1 MAKPYVLHG
10 MFLSG
15 PTYKVGLMLRLCGL
29 PFTYHHIDMA
39 KGEHKRPAYLAINR
53 YGQVPALSIGDA
65 HLCQSNSIL
74 LYLAEQEGK
83 FLPADALGRQRVR
96 EWLDWEQDRLFPG
109 VVRSRFFNRF
119 LKPEPEVIDY
129 FAKAAHAGL
138 AALDPLLAGRQWLA
152 TDAPTVA
159 DIAIYATVQ
168 QAIEGNIALDEY
180 GQVTAWMQRVEG
192 LPRFGRPG
200 DILPKSNQEVA
211 AQ

>member
-1 MAKPYVLHG
+1 MPKHYVLHG

-29 PFTYHHIDMA
+29 PFAYRHVDLA
-39 KGEHKRPAYLAINR
+39 KGEHKQPAYLAINR
-53 YGQVPALSIGDA
+53 FGQVPALSIDDT

-74 LYLAEQEGK
+74 LYLAEQEGR

-109 VVRSRFFNRF
+109 IVRSRFFNRF
-119 LKPEPEVIDY
+119 LKPEPPVVEY

-138 AALDPLLAGRQWLA
+138 AALDPLLQGRTWIA
-152 TDAPTVA
+152 ADEPTVA
-159 DIAIYATVQ
+159 DLALYATVR
-168 QAIEGNIALDEY
+168 QAAEGNIALDTY

-192 LPRFGRPG
+192 LPRFGLPM
-200 DILPKSNQEVA
+200 DILPKSSQEVA
-211 AQ
+211 AP